1 MDLANLAESDLQ
13 RTLQK
18 YDQLKPDQ
26 VRRTHQAPAGGQS
39 FLIRDRKHYEL
50 RAIASILQEET
61 GLAVEL
67 SSAETHLAAHLETM
81 GNVVVR
87 TPEKPAKVIGDIPRI
102 TTGHRFRSRREA
114 HVLGAHRALQA
125 GITGNREHGA
135 ESIVASDGY
144 EDDED
149 YKTWLIYTGHGGRG
163 GTGHQFGDQSFGAPG
178 NAALRFS
185 QLTGSPVRVIRGANP
200 KSQNQHLPKT
210 GLRYD
215 GLYLVEDS
223 WSEPGKSGNMVCRFL
238 LTQLTEDADQVAE
251 PSSES
256 PAGNSHPQRTRRTVS
271 QVKRLA
277 EVRKQVL
284 KSYRFTCQACE
295 VRLMIKDQP
304 YAEGAHIRAVGY
316 PHNGP
321 DVAENMLCL
330 CPNCHAQFD
339 AGAITVDDELNLSRN
354 GEPAGKLHVVKECHP
369 SFEQLAYHRATS

>member
-87 TPEKPAKVIGDIPRI
+87 TPEKPAKVIGDIPGI

-223 WSEPGKSGNMVCRFL
+223 WSEPGKSGNKSGLPVSFD
-238 LTQLTEDADQVAE
+238 TADGGRRPGRRAIIRKPGGKFTPTTDTPHRKPGQASSRGAQASVE
-251 PSSES
+251 QSPVHLPSVRS
-256 PAGNSHPQRTRRTVS
+256 PAHDKRSAIRGGCAHTRCRVPAQWTRRSREHALPVP
-271 QVKRLA
+271 QL
-277 EVRKQVL
+277 
-284 KSYRFTCQACE
+284 
-295 VRLMIKDQP
+295 P
-304 YAEGAHIRAVGY
+304 RAVRCG
-316 PHNGP
+316 
-321 DVAENMLCL
+321 
-330 CPNCHAQFD
+330 
-339 AGAITVDDELNLSRN
+339 RN
-354 GEPAGKLHVVKECHP
+354 N
-369 SFEQLAYHRATS
+369 RR